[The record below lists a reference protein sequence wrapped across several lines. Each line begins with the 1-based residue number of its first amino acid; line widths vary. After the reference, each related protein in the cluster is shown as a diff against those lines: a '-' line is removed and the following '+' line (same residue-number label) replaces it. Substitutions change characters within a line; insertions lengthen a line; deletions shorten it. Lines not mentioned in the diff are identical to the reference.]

1 MKRTRTLNRLKKSM
15 LRIYT
20 CVDNKNESIIL
31 WVTPF
36 DVIFEELH
44 CSKQSVIDRIDPKTP
59 SKDDLILLAEELDQ
73 LRRTDIRAVD
83 PSTLVDVK
91 DVIIDTELP
100 LLERTIDYIKKV
112 RNPYCYKI
120 HGVVV
125 KANFTGISSMNE
137 CFEEALFGGGT
148 SNPLYD

>member
-1 MKRTRTLNRLKKSM
+1 M
-15 LRIYT
+15 
-20 CVDNKNESIIL
+20 
-31 WVTPF
+31 
-36 DVIFEELH
+36 
-44 CSKQSVIDRIDPKTP
+44 
-59 SKDDLILLAEELDQ
+59 DQ
-73 LRRTDIRAVD
+73 LRRTDIRTVD

-120 HGVVV
+120 HGIVV
-125 KANFTGISSMNE
+125 KASFMGIASIND

-148 SNPLYD
+148 SKDLAC